1 MLQESCKFHRR
12 FFARDVRC
20 RPGGAALHLDGRES
34 ELPHWLLLVV
44 RPDTHCILWLDSADT
59 YIHEEQPLALA
70 ERNERILIVKRALVE
85 IDPRW
90 AGAQPA
96 AWDAWPLG
104 VPQQTNNSDC
114 GVYTMEFSRIIVCGQ
129 PHARA
134 VRNGDIRR
142 RIAEEVADAWC
153 RERRGAPVLGG
164 GEQWRCPWCTFV
176 NGDHGAVCA
185 MCEGMRS

>member
-1 MLQESCKFHRR
+1 M
-12 FFARDVRC
+12 VI
-20 RPGGAALHLDGRES
+20 PLHLEGRES

-44 RPDTHCILWLDSADT
+44 RPDARSIHWLDSADT
-59 YIHEEQPLALA
+59 YILEEHPLALA
-70 ERNERILIVKRALVE
+70 ERNDRILVVKRALVE

-90 AGAQPA
+90 AGVQPA

-114 GVYTMEFSRIIVCGQ
+114 GVYAMEFSRILVCGQ
-129 PHARA
+129 PHTRA

-142 RIAEEVADAWC
+142 RIVEEVADAWC
-153 RERRGAPVLGG
+153 RERGRAAAAQGSAS
-164 GEQWRCPWCTFV
+164 WTCPWCTFV
-176 NGDHGAVCA
+176 NRGHGAVCA